1 MFPRGNRAVGTTR
14 GMPRYVTILALAAGA
29 PLLAACGSSSP
40 QSKLVS
46 VAGKQAD
53 AIAFSSCMRSHGVPN
68 FPDPSGNGRGGVQ
81 IQASRRAG
89 SGQSMSVNGVP
100 VSAPAFQ
107 SAMQSCRSHLPNGGK
122 PSSADLARMKQTSL
136 RFAQCMRSHGV
147 PDFPDPQIQSGPGG
161 GVGIR
166 VGGAGVDPSSPA
178 FKAANQTCGPIVD
191 KGGGALQAGP

>member
-1 MFPRGNRAVGTTR
+1 
-14 GMPRYVTILALAAGA
+14 MPRYLTILALAAGA
-29 PLLAACGSSSP
+29 PLLAGCGSSSP
-40 QSKLVS
+40 QSKLAS

-53 AIAFSSCMRSHGVPN
+53 AIAFASCMRSHGVPN

-81 IQASRRAG
+81 IQASQRAVSG
-89 SGQSMSVNGVP
+89 SSLKVNGVP
-100 VSAPAFQ
+100 VNAPAFQ
-107 SAMQSCRSHLPNGGK
+107 SAMQICRSHLPNAGK
-122 PSSADLARMKQTSL
+122 ASPADLARMKQSGL

-178 FKAANQTCGPIVD
+178 FKSANQTCGPIMD
-191 KGGGALQAGP
+191 KGGAGFQAAP

>member
-1 MFPRGNRAVGTTR
+1 
-14 GMPRYVTILALAAGA
+14 MPRYATSLLFVAAVPVLAGCGGSSPSSQQALA
-29 PLLAACGSSSP
+29 ST
-40 QSKLVS
+40 
-46 VAGKQAD
+46 KQAS
-53 AIAFSSCMRSHGVPN
+53 AIAFASCMRSHGVPN

-89 SGQSMSVNGVP
+89 SGQSMTVNGVP

-107 SAMQSCRSHLPNGGK
+107 SAMQTCRSRLPNAGK
-122 PSSADLARMKQTSL
+122 ASPADLARMKQTAL

-161 GVGIR
+161 GVAIR

-178 FKAANQTCGPIVD
+178 FKSAQ
-191 KGGGALQAGP
+191 